1 MLYVKVGE
9 YKYMADNKAS
19 SLKQT
24 RARKKVS
31 ALDTIAKKILGTVDS
46 SVAEREYLTRQD
58 ERIQRILADE
68 INFSRGISGGV
79 IVDFVSTMASQNSK
93 AKDGNELDAT
103 SLFTKDVGDIYG
115 YFQDMYKNHYLEI
128 SDLKFITKFIP
139 GIGEAVK
146 TTLDSI
152 VSADDVTSSIT
163 RNLVLGSNLTKN
175 EQAQVLAEIKRIEKD
190 EKLLKKLKNIVYNK
204 TLVTGTHY
212 VYHIPYA
219 ELFQE
224 YDRMVKEGKINTETI
239 SNKVQITNN
248 RMRVNNTNDF
258 NLNSSANEGYFGIV
272 DVADESF
279 ISESIDGMKYLDIN
293 EKKAVRNIF
302 ANGVPFRVTVNNSPY
317 IGEAIESVTDYQQLG
332 DRRIS
337 PYYSAYYGGVA
348 EVSSVDTEGSLDQS
362 GKHVRGSKFNLS
374 GTYLKY
380 IDAKHIIPIR
390 VYNTVVGYYYIHNQS
405 SAKKAQKASNLN
417 GHRDTNFLST
427 GQSIFSSTNLSEKK
441 KDQVMNDIVDSI
453 AEGIMTSFSV
463 RFVSKY
469 AEHKKLIA
477 DCIIANGLI
486 NNDYSIQFIP
496 KEYIT
501 AFTINENEDGNGESM
516 LMNSLFPAKMLLS
529 LVITKLLNYMNNSGQ
544 KTISYVGKGPIDVG
558 SSNHIQ
564 RVLRMMQDGKI
575 TFNDMLSTNLV
586 FSKISRNNNIQLPR
600 SKDGTKLIEFELQE
614 GQNIEMRPDMEDWL
628 EKLAIMGT
636 GVPSAIMEFVDAVD
650 YSKSLTTANIKHA
663 SRVASYQSDLEE
675 STTELY
681 KALIAGST
689 LSDDLKTKAINSF
702 EFKLARPRVLANANV
717 AEFIDTLER
726 SAETMANIVMAVD
739 EGSATANPDNGKIK
753 AKFKKNYIIRNAPF
767 LDMESIENDYKRA
780 VLDVQSEKDLDSKN
794 ENGEG
799 IDAPMGGND
808 SDEGNPPEGF
818 F

>member
-1 MLYVKVGE
+1 
-9 YKYMADNKAS
+9 MADRKAS
-19 SLKQT
+19 TLKQA

-31 ALDTIAKKILGTVDS
+31 ALDTIAKKILGTVDNS
-46 SVAEREYLTRQD
+46 IPEREYLTRQD

-79 IVDFVSTMASQNSK
+79 IVDFVSTMVSQNSK

-103 SLFTKDVGDIYG
+103 ALFTKDVGDIYG

-128 SDLKFITKFIP
+128 ADLKFITKFIP

-204 TLVTGTHY
+204 TLITGTHY

-224 YDRMVKEGKINTETI
+224 YDKRVKEGKIHPETI
-239 SNKVQITNN
+239 SGQIQVNNN
-248 RMRVNNTNDF
+248 RLRVNNTQDF
-258 NLNSSANEGYFGIV
+258 NLNANEGYGDTIEI
-272 DVADESF
+272 ANESF
-279 ISESIDGMKYLDIN
+279 ITDSINGMSFLDMN
-293 EKKAVRNIF
+293 EKKAVKQIF
-302 ANGVPFRVTVNNSPY
+302 ANGAPFKVTVNNSPY
-317 IGEAIESVTDYQQLG
+317 LGEAIESATDYEQLG
-332 DRRIS
+332 DRRVS
-337 PYYSAYYGGVA
+337 PYYSAYYGGIA
-348 EVSSVDTEGSLDQS
+348 EVQSVDTEGSVDQS
-362 GKHVRGSKFNLS
+362 GRHVKGAKFNLS

-390 VYNTVVGYYYIHNQS
+390 VYNTTVGYYYIHNQS
-405 SAKKAQKASNLN
+405 SAKKAQKASSLN

-441 KDQVMNDIVDSI
+441 KDQVMNDIVDNI
-453 AEGIMTSFSV
+453 AEGIMKNFSV

-501 AFTINENEDGNGESM
+501 AFTINENEEGNGESM
-516 LMNSLFPAKMLLS
+516 LVNSLFPAKMLLS

-586 FSKISRNNNIQLPR
+586 FSKISRNNNIQLPK
-600 SKDGTKLIEFELQE
+600 SKDGNKLIEFELQE

-663 SRVASYQSDLEE
+663 ARVASYQSDLEE

-681 KALIAGST
+681 KALIIGST

-717 AEFIDTLER
+717 AEFVDTLER
-726 SAETMANIVMAVD
+726 SSETMANIVMAVD
-739 EGSATANPDNGKIK
+739 ENAADANPDNGKIK
-753 AKFKKNYIIRNAPF
+753 AKSKKNYIVRNAPF
-767 LDMESIENDYKRA
+767 LDMESIENDYRRA
-780 VLDVQSEKDLDSKN
+780 VIEVQAEKDLDSKTTDN
-794 ENGEG
+794 N
-799 IDAPMGGND
+799 INSPMGGNNP
-808 SDEGNPPEGF
+808 SDENSPEGF